1 MDRDQIIRG
10 IERLY
15 RYRRGLS
22 LNAPLPI
29 LARFKEQLVASKKE
43 LGDDWSIVELNY
55 PKYAK
60 QRLDEDEGNQKWDQ
74 KCLGCAHWKGYP
86 WEWQDEDLDIQELQW
101 CERFRIDEISRQ
113 APCSGF
119 SEKGKEF
126 DHK

>member
-29 LARFKEQLVASKKE
+29 LARFKEQLVASKEE
-43 LGDDWSIVELNY
+43 LGDRWSIVELNFS
-55 PKYAK
+55 KYAE
-60 QRLDEDEGNQKWDQ
+60 QRMADDLENLQWDNR
-74 KCLGCAHWKGYP
+74 CLGCTHWKGYP

-101 CERFRIDEISRQ
+101 CERFRIDKISRK
-113 APCSGF
+113 APCPEF
-119 SEKGKEF
+119 SEKGREF